1 MRAAMVTT
9 AFGSAKLLEEINV
22 KQEADGKAFATYVQL
37 LETQEGETLVRV
49 AYSTDGVARR
59 GPVTVRKA
67 DLRRLAKAL
76 EKAPRLRAIIESR
89 DPTGARSPSG
99 RARSPAR

>member
-1 MRAAMVTT
+1 MVNT
-9 AFGSAKLLEEINV
+9 AFGTAKVIERIDV
-22 KQEADGKAFATYVQL
+22 KQTADGKSFTTLVEL
-37 LETQEGETLVRV
+37 LEMEDGESLVRV

-76 EKAPRLRAIIESR
+76 EKTPRLKTVIEGELM
-89 DPTGARSPSG
+89 TGQSSAAG
-99 RARSPAR
+99 RARSASR

>member
-1 MRAAMVTT
+1 MIST
-9 AFGSAKLLEEINV
+9 AFGSAKLVEQINV
-22 KQEADGKAFATYVQL
+22 KQTADGKSFATLVEL
-37 LETQEGETLVRV
+37 LETNDGEALVRI

-76 EKAPRLRAIIESR
+76 EKTPKLKEVIETEVF
-89 DPTGARSPSG
+89 TGEPGSTARTRSPQ
-99 RARSPAR
+99 R